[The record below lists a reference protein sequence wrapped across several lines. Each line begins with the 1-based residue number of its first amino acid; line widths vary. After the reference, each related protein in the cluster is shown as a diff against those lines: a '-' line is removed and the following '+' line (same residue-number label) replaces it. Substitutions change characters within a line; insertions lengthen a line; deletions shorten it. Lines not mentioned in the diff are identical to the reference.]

1 MNAGKD
7 VVALIGRVALA
18 AMFVISGFGK
28 LTGFAGTAGF
38 IASTGLPMPEVLAVA
53 AIVVELGGGLAIV
66 FGWMTRWAALAM
78 AVFLVVITPIFHGYW
93 AMPAAEQMVNQIMF
107 MKNLSILGAML
118 LLYAFGPGRFSLDRA

>member
-38 IASTGLPMPEVLAVA
+38 IASKGLPMPEVLAA
-53 AIVVELGGGLAIV
+53 AAVVIELGGGLMIV

-78 AVFLVVITPIFHGYW
+78 VVFLVVITPIFHGFW
-93 AMPAAEQMVNQIMF
+93 AMPAEQQMVNQIMF
-107 MKNLSILGAML
+107 LKNLSILGAML
-118 LLYAFGPGRFSLDRA
+118 LLYAFGPGRYSVDRQ